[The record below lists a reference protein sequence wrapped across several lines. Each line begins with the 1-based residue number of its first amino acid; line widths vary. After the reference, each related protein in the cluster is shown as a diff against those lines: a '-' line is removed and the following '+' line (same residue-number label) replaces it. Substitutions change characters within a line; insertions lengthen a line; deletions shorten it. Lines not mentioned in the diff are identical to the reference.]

1 MENIIYIWK
10 SLFTSDLEESM
21 SFWLPHSL
29 AIPRSRHFPHGRSP
43 SHLCKWLFTYGNYH
57 FFFVGY
63 SAQQALSAWAVAVSH
78 VNYICKSV
86 FAHENYN
93 LHVQIIIFRYRN
105 NFVEIIL

>member
-1 MENIIYIWK
+1 MEIII
-10 SLFTSDLEESM
+10 
-21 SFWLPHSL
+21 
-29 AIPRSRHFPHGRSP
+29 
-43 SHLCKWLFTYGNYH
+43 